1 MTSVMEIEF
10 KNTLI
15 PFIFFRGGAC
25 IEKERIHSSGI
36 DQAYAYC
43 EEIIKEQSKSFYFAF
58 SKLPKDKAE
67 AVYAIYAFCRLADDS
82 IDEAET
88 KEQQA
93 EALAMLTSELN
104 RFEQGREPD
113 HPIWHAL
120 RDVFSR
126 FDMTIQ
132 PFYDQLKGQAMD
144 YHFEQPS
151 TLEEVE
157 TYSYYVAGSVGL
169 MLLPII
175 ATENHQELKEQA
187 IALGVAMQL
196 TNILRDVGEDYREI
210 HRIYLPSD
218 LMKKLNYTEQ
228 NLSDGVINESFISI
242 WETLALRAEQLYLN
256 FTKSLDLF
264 DKDSQYPVA
273 LSSKVYGGI
282 LEAVRQNNYDCFSK
296 RNKTSMIMKMRM
308 LREVKMQFD
317 K

>member
-1 MTSVMEIEF
+1 M
-10 KNTLI
+10 
-15 PFIFFRGGAC
+15 
-25 IEKERIHSSGI
+25 
-36 DQAYAYC
+36 
-43 EEIIKEQSKSFYFAF
+43 KEQSKSFYFAF

-104 RFEQGREPD
+104 RFEQGREAD

-126 FDMTIQ
+126 FDMPIQ

-157 TYSYYVAGSVGL
+157 AYSYYVAGSVGL

-196 TNILRDVGEDYREI
+196 TNILRDVGEDYRKI
-210 HRIYLPSD
+210 HRIYLPSG
-218 LMKKLNYTEQ
+218 LMKKFNYTEQ

-242 WETLALRAEQLYLN
+242 WETLALRAEQLYLD

-282 LEAVRQNNYDCFSK
+282 LDAVRQNNYDCFSK
-296 RNKTSMIMKMRM
+296 RTKTSMIMKMRI

>member
-1 MTSVMEIEF
+1 M
-10 KNTLI
+10 KTLSI
-15 PFIFFRGGAC
+15 SLIILLFFRGGAC
-25 IEKERIHSSGI
+25 IEKERIHSSSI
-36 DQAYAYC
+36 EQAYAYC
-43 EEIIKEQSKSFYFAF
+43 EEIIKEHSKSFYFAF
-58 SKLPKDKAE
+58 SKLPKEKAE

-93 EALAMLTSELN
+93 EALTLLTNELN
-104 RFEQGREPD
+104 RFEHGREPD
-113 HPIWHAL
+113 HPIWQAL
-120 RDVFSR
+120 RDVFTR
-126 FDMTIQ
+126 YDMSIQ

-157 TYSYYVAGSVGL
+157 DYSYYVAGSVGL

-175 ATENHQELKEQA
+175 ATENHQKLKEQA

-210 HRIYLPSD
+210 NRIYLPSD
-218 LMKKLNYTEQ
+218 LMKKLHYSEE
-228 NLSDGVINESFISI
+228 NLADGVINESFISI
-242 WETLALRAEQLYLN
+242 WESLALRAEQLYLD
-256 FTKSLDLF
+256 FTKSLDHF

-282 LEAVRQNNYDCFSK
+282 LDAVRQNNYDCFTK
-296 RNKTSMIMKMRM
+296 RNKTSMLTKMRV
-308 LREVKMQFD
+308 LKEVKNQLD